1 MAMAEPI
8 QTVLEPGYGIKA
20 RVIADVSDMPEKD
33 WLALRRHYLGA
44 SEVSAVLGINP
55 YKSCFGVYVDK
66 VEGSTFEGNIHTEF
80 GNWMEPHIRAEFPK
94 RFLKDEGTEIKVSA
108 YPYMLQ
114 HPEHDCLSVNLD
126 GIVEHPEYG
135 VGVIEIKTAGEMQW
149 KQWQEDELPDMYFC
163 QIQQELSITGLSY
176 AYVVAL
182 VGKRLLWKYVARDD
196 EFIEL
201 MTPQLLEFWN
211 DFVIPKQA
219 PAPMGLDD
227 DTDILKKLYEKEDSG
242 KYVELHDHQSDYDR
256 YKELAAEIKALN
268 MEQEAIKQK
277 FMQALGNAELGFVG
291 NKKVTWKT
299 THRKGYYVEP
309 NSYRTLRVY

>member
-1 MAMAEPI
+1 MENI
-8 QTVLEPGYGIKA
+8 I
-20 RVIADVSDMPEKD
+20 IADAREITREQWLDIRRSYIGGSD
-33 WLALRRHYLGA
+33 
-44 SEVSAVLGINP
+44 VSAILGINP
-55 YKSCFGVYVDK
+55 YKSIFGVYAEK
-66 VEGSTFEGNIHTEF
+66 VLGVSEDLSDNVHVEF
-80 GNWMEPHIRAEFPK
+80 GNKMEPIIRDWFPQA
-94 RFLKDEGTEIKVSA
+94 FLKAEGIEIEVIE
-108 YPYMLQ
+108 YPYMIQ
-114 HPEHDCLSVNLD
+114 HPSIPFLAANLD
-126 GIVEHPEYG
+126 GLIVHPEFG
-135 VGVIEIKTAGEMQW
+135 QGLIEIKTAGENQW
-149 KQWQEDELPDMYFC
+149 RLWEEDNIPDQYYC
-163 QIQQELSITGLSY
+163 QIAHYLNVTGLSY

-201 MTPQLLEFWN
+201 MTPRLLEFWN

-227 DTDILKKLYEKEDSG
+227 DTNILKKLYEKEDSG
-242 KYVELHDHQSDYDR
+242 KCVELHDHQSDYDR

-277 FMQALGNAELGFVG
+277 FMQALGDAELGFVG

-309 NSYRTLRVY
+309 NSYRAIRVY

>member
-1 MAMAEPI
+1 MAKAEPI

-94 RFLKDEGTEIKVSA
+94 RFFKDEGTEIKVNA

-114 HPEHDCLSVNLD
+114 HLEHDCLTVNLD

-196 EFIEL
+196 EFIEI
-201 MTPQLLEFWN
+201 MTPRLLEFWN

-227 DTDILKKLYEKEDSG
+227 DTDILKALYNKEDSG
-242 KYVELHDHQSDYDR
+242 KCVELHDHQSDYDR
-256 YKELAAEIKALN
+256 YKELAAEIKTLN

-277 FMQALGNAELGFVG
+277 FMQALGDAELGFVG

-299 THRKGYYVEP
+299 THRKGYTVEP
-309 NSYRTLRVY
+309 TSYRALRVY